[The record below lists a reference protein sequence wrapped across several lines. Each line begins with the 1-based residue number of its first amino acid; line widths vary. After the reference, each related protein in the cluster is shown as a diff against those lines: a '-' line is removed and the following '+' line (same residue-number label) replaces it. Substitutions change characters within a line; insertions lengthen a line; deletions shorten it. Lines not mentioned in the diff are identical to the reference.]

1 MYKHVFGPVPSRRLG
16 VSLGVDLVKP
26 KSCNMNCVFCECG
39 ATPKLSTKRES
50 FKDIKEVDE
59 GVKICFKRYN
69 TRLYNFLWKWRTNFN
84 KSWKN
89 SKMDKK

>member
-26 KSCNMNCVFCECG
+26 KSCNMNCIFCECG

-50 FKDIKEVDE
+50 FKDIKEVE
-59 GVKICFKRYN
+59 EE
-69 TRLYNFLWKWRTNFN
+69 L
-84 KSWKN
+84 KSVLKDIFSPFFCILHN
-89 SKMDKK
+89 IFSLILFYY